1 MLGFLTALIGSKG
14 RYVFLRGV
22 GGWLGPQRGGS
33 SLKVSTKRG
42 GSYLFIMCSRG
53 GTHLFQNFLMRI
65 FVMLLSIFGIHIR
78 GNVFC

>member
-1 MLGFLTALIGSKG
+1 MAGTSEGRVITESEHQKG
-14 RYVFLRGV
+14 RVIPLYNVF
-22 GGWLGPQRGGS
+22 
-33 SLKVSTKRG
+33 K
-42 GSYLFIMCSRG
+42 G

>member
-14 RYVFLRGV
+14 RYVFLRG
-22 GGWLGPQRGGS
+22 GG
-33 SLKVSTKRG
+33 VA
-42 GSYLFIMCSRG
+42 
-53 GTHLFQNFLMRI
+53 GTSEGRVITESEHQKGRVIPLYNVFKNFLMRI